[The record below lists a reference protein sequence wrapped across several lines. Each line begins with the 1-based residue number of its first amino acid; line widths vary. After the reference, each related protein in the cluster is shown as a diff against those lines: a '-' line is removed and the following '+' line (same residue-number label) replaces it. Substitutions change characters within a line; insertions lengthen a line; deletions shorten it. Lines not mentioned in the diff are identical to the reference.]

1 MPQASHHAKCQMRI
15 SDDLWT
21 IFTIYGLCLRIC
33 ESYCYLQELPL
44 TIVIVILLTNAGPK
58 KWDKNSALADAPS
71 WGRRCHWQHHLL
83 PRCRPKPHPPI
94 PGRTAR
100 RQKPVKFCA
109 KPQKHICLVK
119 PTYPKTMII
128 IQDKKKNLKGK
139 ICPRDACRFLRSSKC
154 LTNHSPTIHLP
165 FAIQGLNS
173 PKDTSWPCR
182 LCPCCAVS
190 CRDCSRRWCEPG
202 QNTDPKPWIV
212 DPMLN
217 L

>member
-33 ESYCYLQELPL
+33 ESYCYLQELSL

-83 PRCRPKPHPPI
+83 PRCRPTPHPPI

-100 RQKPVKFCA
+100 RQRPVKFCA

-128 IQDKKKNLKGK
+128 IQDLKKMKGK
-139 ICPRDACRFLRSSKC
+139 ICPRDACRFLRKMFDQPF
-154 LTNHSPTIHLP
+154 TYHSPTIHHSRFEFP
-165 FAIQGLNS
+165 QGYFLTM
-173 PKDTSWPCR
+173 PV
-182 LCPCCAVS
+182 VS
-190 CRDCSRRWCEPG
+190 LLRRF
-202 QNTDPKPWIV
+202 
-212 DPMLN
+212 L
-217 L
+217 